1 MRDNRRLHARRS
13 RLSFRPAHYCTI
25 AVSCAPSVNLT
36 TCPLSTE
43 STPTLTLEQVI
54 PGYHTGEATV
64 AGILLDPKT
73 KQPYRLDL
81 LDIKAPKALPWKS
94 ACAWAKKLKADVP
107 DRRELN
113 LLRATLRDKFQD
125 AVYWSNEPHAGS
137 LGLAWAQNFFSGGQW
152 YCYTSAK
159 LLAVAVRR
167 VPI

>member
-1 MRDNRRLHARRS
+1 MATK
-13 RLSFRPAHYCTI
+13 AI
-25 AVSCAPSVNLT
+25 KKT
-36 TCPLSTE
+36 TL
-43 STPTLTLEQVI
+43 TPTLTLEQVI
-54 PGYHTGEATV
+54 PGYHTGDATV

-137 LGLAWAQNFFSGGQW
+137 LGLAWGQNFFSGGQW

>member
-1 MRDNRRLHARRS
+1 MATK
-13 RLSFRPAHYCTI
+13 AIKKT
-25 AVSCAPSVNLT
+25 
-36 TCPLSTE
+36 
-43 STPTLTLEQVI
+43 TLTLEQVI
-54 PGYHTGEATV
+54 PGYHTGDATV

-73 KQPYRLDL
+73 KKPYRLDL

-125 AVYWSNEPHAGS
+125 AAYWSNEPSAGS
-137 LGLAWAQNFFSGGQW
+137 ASSAWYQHFSYGHQW
-152 YCYTSAK
+152 DDFKDSE

-167 VPI
+167 FPIQ